1 MSVVVAYGATEES
14 EAALSHGIAE
24 AVRRR
29 VLLHVL
35 VTGAEAEQ
43 AAQKRLHSTEEEL
56 TGWALHAAPAHQSPA
71 HAVLDVAAEVGA
83 DIIVVG
89 TRRRSPVGKLL
100 LGSLAQEILLAA
112 DVPVL
117 LVKP

>member
-14 EAALSHGIAE
+14 EAALTHGVAE
-24 AVRRR
+24 AVRRQAP
-29 VLLHVL
+29 LHVL
-35 VTGAEAEQ
+35 VTSAEAET
-43 AAQKRLHSTEEEL
+43 AAQHRLHSTEEKL
-56 TGWALHAAPAHQSPA
+56 SVWALHEAPAHQSPA
-71 HAVLDVAAEVGA
+71 HAVLDVAAEVNA
-83 DIIVVG
+83 EVIVVG

-112 DVPVL
+112 ETPVL